1 MSSNSGGS
9 SSPISRPIFFII
21 WPNALGSFS
30 SPSSADSSAR
40 LSIRLSSERATRMRV
55 MRRRTLV
62 LPQCAH
68 LTLRF
73 PYSLNGHEDIERLT
87 AVPADKVIRGHALI
101 LHKHAEQ
108 RKVQCAR
115 ESVEYNLHMP
125 SDSDFGR
132 DAHVPLLIV
141 ISGPSGAGKDSV
153 MQRMQQRGLKFH
165 FVTTATTR
173 PRRSNEVHGRDYWFV
188 TQAEF
193 ARMIDQDELMEH
205 ALVYGDYKGVP
216 KQEVREALESGQD
229 VVMRL
234 DVQGAETIRR
244 LVPEALLIFITT
256 DSEEDLINRLQ
267 ERSTETPGG
276 AGEPNRHHPPGAAA
290 GGCVRLHHRQP

>member
-1 MSSNSGGS
+1 MKY
-9 SSPISRPIFFII
+9 P
-21 WPNALGSFS
+21 
-30 SPSSADSSAR
+30 
-40 LSIRLSSERATRMRV
+40 
-55 MRRRTLV
+55 
-62 LPQCAH
+62 
-68 LTLRF
+68 
-73 PYSLNGHEDIERLT
+73 
-87 AVPADKVIRGHALI
+87 
-101 LHKHAEQ
+101 
-108 RKVQCAR
+108 R
-115 ESVEYNLHMP
+115 ETVEYNLHMP

-173 PRRSNEVHGRDYWFV
+173 PRRSNETHGRDYWFV

-216 KQEVREALESGQD
+216 KQEVREALESGQE

-256 DSEEDLINRLQ
+256 DSEEELINRLK
-267 ERSTETPGG
+267 ERSTETPETLSTRI
-276 AGEPNRHHPPGAAA
+276 ATTRQELRQVDAFDYIIVNHDD
-290 GGCVRLHHRQP
+290 RLDHTVDVIQAIIQAEHHRVRQRQVSL